1 VSRGESLRTHLSRN
15 PGGRI
20 LPTSPRTPGGPG
32 SRGARE
38 WVVMKWAAV
47 VVLGFGLEIAVVI
60 AMARSNTARWE
71 RDHRAARAALRAR
84 EEAGLRVR
92 AAGLVAQRVP
102 HPHLAHLPHVHLSP
116 RVVDRLAHTREAL
129 RVPRLHLPHL
139 RLTRQRP
146 EAQEEPVPAQQE
158 PVPAQDEPVPAQEG
172 RVPAQERRVPAQER
186 RVPAPEDVSPPSE
199 EQPAS

>member
-1 VSRGESLRTHLSRN
+1 
-15 PGGRI
+15 
-20 LPTSPRTPGGPG
+20 
-32 SRGARE
+32 
-38 WVVMKWAAV
+38 MKWAAV

-71 RDHRAARAALRAR
+71 RDHRAARAAIRAR

-139 RLTRQRP
+139 RLTRRRP

-158 PVPAQDEPVPAQEG
+158 PVLAQEEPVLAQEEPVLAQEG
-172 RVPAQERRVPAQER
+172 RVPAQER

>member
-1 VSRGESLRTHLSRN
+1 
-15 PGGRI
+15 
-20 LPTSPRTPGGPG
+20 
-32 SRGARE
+32 
-38 WVVMKWAAV
+38 MKWAAV
-47 VVLGFGLEIAVVI
+47 VVLGFGLEIALVI
-60 AMARSNTARWE
+60 VMARSNTARWE
-71 RDHRAARAALRAR
+71 RDHRAARAAIRAR

-139 RLTRQRP
+139 RLTRRRP
-146 EAQEEPVPAQQE
+146 EAQGEPVLAQE
-158 PVPAQDEPVPAQEG
+158 GPVPAQEG
-172 RVPAQERRVPAQER
+172 RVPAQER

>member
-60 AMARSNTARWE
+60 AMARSNTARW
-71 RDHRAARAALRAR
+71 
-84 EEAGLRVR
+84 

-158 PVPAQDEPVPAQEG
+158 PVPAQEG
-172 RVPAQERRVPAQER
+172 RVPAQER

>member
-1 VSRGESLRTHLSRN
+1 
-15 PGGRI
+15 
-20 LPTSPRTPGGPG
+20 
-32 SRGARE
+32 
-38 WVVMKWAAV
+38 MKWAAV
-47 VVLGFGLEIAVVI
+47 VVLGFGLEIALII

-71 RDHRAARAALRAR
+71 RDHRAARAAIRAR

-129 RVPRLHLPHL
+129 RAPRLHLLHL
-139 RLTRQRP
+139 RLTRRRP
-146 EAQEEPVPAQQE
+146 EAQG
-158 PVPAQDEPVPAQEG
+158 EPVPAQEEPVLA
-172 RVPAQERRVPAQER
+172 REEPVLAQEGRVPAQER

>member
-1 VSRGESLRTHLSRN
+1 
-15 PGGRI
+15 
-20 LPTSPRTPGGPG
+20 
-32 SRGARE
+32 
-38 WVVMKWAAV
+38 MKWAAV

-71 RDHRAARAALRAR
+71 RDHRAARAAIRAR

-129 RVPRLHLPHL
+129 RVPRLHLLHL
-139 RLTRQRP
+139 RLTRRRP

-158 PVPAQDEPVPAQEG
+158 P
-172 RVPAQERRVPAQER
+172 VPAQER

>member
-1 VSRGESLRTHLSRN
+1 
-15 PGGRI
+15 
-20 LPTSPRTPGGPG
+20 
-32 SRGARE
+32 
-38 WVVMKWAAV
+38 MKWAAV

-146 EAQEEPVPAQQE
+146 EAQEEPVPAQ
-158 PVPAQDEPVPAQEG
+158 EG
-172 RVPAQERRVPAQER
+172 RVPAQERRVPAQEN
-186 RVPAPEDVSPPSE
+186 VSPPSE

>member
-1 VSRGESLRTHLSRN
+1 
-15 PGGRI
+15 
-20 LPTSPRTPGGPG
+20 
-32 SRGARE
+32 
-38 WVVMKWAAV
+38 MKWAAV

-71 RDHRAARAALRAR
+71 RDHRAARAAIRAR

-139 RLTRQRP
+139 RLTRRRP
-146 EAQEEPVPAQQE
+146 EAQEEPVLAQQE
-158 PVPAQDEPVPAQEG
+158 PVLAREEPVPAQEG
-172 RVPAQERRVPAQER
+172 RVPAQER

>member
-1 VSRGESLRTHLSRN
+1 
-15 PGGRI
+15 
-20 LPTSPRTPGGPG
+20 
-32 SRGARE
+32 
-38 WVVMKWAAV
+38 MKWAAV

-129 RVPRLHLPHL
+129 RVPRLPHL
-139 RLTRQRP
+139 RLTRRSP
-146 EAQEEPVPAQQE
+146 EAQEEPVAAQQE

>member
-1 VSRGESLRTHLSRN
+1 
-15 PGGRI
+15 
-20 LPTSPRTPGGPG
+20 
-32 SRGARE
+32 
-38 WVVMKWAAV
+38 MKWAAV

-92 AAGLVAQRVP
+92 AAAVVAQHVPPGARWLP
-102 HPHLAHLPHVHLSP
+102 HPHLTQLPHVHLPP
-116 RVVDRLAHTREAL
+116 RVVDRLTHPRGTLHR
-129 RVPRLHLPHL
+129 PRLHLPHL
-139 RLTRQRP
+139 RLTRRRP
-146 EAQEEPVPAQQE
+146 EAQEEPVAAQQE
-158 PVPAQDEPVPAQEG
+158 PVPAQDEPVPAQDEPVPAQER

>member
-1 VSRGESLRTHLSRN
+1 
-15 PGGRI
+15 
-20 LPTSPRTPGGPG
+20 
-32 SRGARE
+32 
-38 WVVMKWAAV
+38 MKWAAV

-71 RDHRAARAALRAR
+71 RDHRAARAAIRAR

-139 RLTRQRP
+139 RLTRRRP
-146 EAQEEPVPAQQE
+146 EAQEEPVL
-158 PVPAQDEPVPAQEG
+158 AQEG
-172 RVPAQERRVPAQER
+172 RVLAQEGRVLAQEG